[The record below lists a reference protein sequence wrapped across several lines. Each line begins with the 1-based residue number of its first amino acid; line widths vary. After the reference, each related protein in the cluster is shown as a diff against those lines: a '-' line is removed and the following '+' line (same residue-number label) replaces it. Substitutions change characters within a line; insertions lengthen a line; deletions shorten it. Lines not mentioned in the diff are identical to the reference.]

1 MSNLEA
7 FELEIPYVVSI
18 NSRMSPTVYTV
29 GLHKK
34 VPAWVA
40 WSVVIATSA
49 LVLLVFSAVLIMVCL
64 YTNWFFVALLIASP
78 QLALRLAGR
87 QGFIK
92 HTYYTAEEDGD
103 KTAYVTTSFLSP
115 REAFARR

>member
-18 NSRMSPTVYTV
+18 NTRKSPTVYTV
-29 GLHKK
+29 GLRKK
-34 VPAWVA
+34 VPAWLA

-49 LVLLVFSAVLIMVCL
+49 LVLLVFTIVLIFVSL
-64 YTNWFFVALLIASP
+64 YTSWFFVALLIASP
-78 QLALRLAGR
+78 QLALRLTGR

-92 HTYYTAEEDGD
+92 HSYYTAQEDGD
-103 KTAYVTTSFLSP
+103 KTAYVTTSFLSL